1 MIGFPDNRTVYFD
14 VDDTL
19 IEWRL
24 CGEKDAGAV
33 RIEKDGHVFYKKVIQ
48 DHVDELKNQKM
59 TGNTV
64 VVWSAGGGEWAATVV
79 RALDLEKY
87 VDVCLTKPDF
97 YYDDKDV
104 SDWFPKKRF
113 YHHEVPEKYHDK
125 SR

>member
-1 MIGFPDNRTVYFD
+1 MIAFKDNRTVYFD

-19 IEWRL
+19 VEWKL
-24 CGEKDAGAV
+24 CGEKDPGAT
-33 RIEKDGHVFYKKVIQ
+33 RIEKDGHIFYKKVIQ

-113 YHHEVPEKYHDK
+113 YHCELPEKFHD
-125 SR
+125 

>member
-1 MIGFPDNRTVYFD
+1 MIALPDNRTCYFD

-19 IEWRL
+19 IEWKL
-24 CGEKDAGAV
+24 CGERDPGATK
-33 RIEKDGHVFYKKVIQ
+33 IEKDGHVFFKKVIQ
-48 DHVDELKNQKM
+48 DHVEELKNQKM

-87 VDVCLTKPDF
+87 VDVCITKPDF

-113 YHHEVPEKYHDK
+113 YHSEVPEKFHDK
-125 SR
+125 